1 MNDIIANKTF
11 DEIEIGDQA
20 SLTRTLN
27 HHDVG
32 LTSHSALIALHP
44 AHQHYLTFGQG
55 GGQAGWSTTLF
66 AHLASTRLPGFGSV
80 TRRIETRLH
89 LPMALDPPVSA
100 IGIVKEKWPTTGII
114 LLDCKAMDASG
125 KVVASGSI
133 EVLAPKE
140 KIRHNPVSLATLI
153 HPHDQSDYSE
163 AVCG

>member
-1 MNDIIANKTF
+1 MNDMIENKTF

-20 SLTRTLN
+20 SLTRTLDQ
-27 HHDVG
+27 HDVETPDS
-32 LTSHSALIALHP
+32 LTSHSNLITLNP
-44 AHQHYLTFGQG
+44 AQRHYPKFGQG

-66 AHLASTRLPGFGSV
+66 AHLAGTRLPGLGSV

-89 LPMALDPPVSA
+89 LPMALDLPVSA

-114 LLDCKAMDASG
+114 LLACEAMDASG

-140 KIRHNPVSLATLI
+140 KIRHHPVSFATLT
-153 HPHDQSDYSE
+153 P
-163 AVCG
+163 A